1 MNGILEMIR
10 LEAIN
15 DLRRHTASQADALG
29 AAVARVIGSGW
40 FVLGR
45 ELEAFEA
52 EFAAYCGTGH
62 CIGVANGTDALELAL
77 RASGAGPGGRVLTV
91 ANAGAYSTTA
101 IRAAGAEPVFV
112 DIDDDSLLIDE
123 AEARRQ
129 LAAARPAAL
138 IVTHL
143 YGRLVPGIEAIAAA
157 ARDAGV
163 PLIEDCAQAHG
174 ARLGGRMAGT
184 FGDFGCFS
192 FYPTKNLG
200 ALGDGGALVTGSAE
214 RRDRVRML
222 RQYGWAGKY
231 RIELAG
237 GRNSRLDEVQAAVLR
252 AKLPRLDGWNER
264 RREIARQFTR
274 GIRHPKVGCPPPGG
288 EDYVAHLYVVRTVD
302 RQSLQAHLRLRG
314 IATDIHYPL
323 LDYQQPAFGAGGGHS
338 NPVAER
344 ACREVLTLP
353 CFPEMTD
360 DEVAAVVEA
369 VNAW

>member
-1 MNGILEMIR
+1 MTR
-10 LEAIN
+10 LDAIN
-15 DLRRHTASQADALG
+15 DLRRHTAPQADAL
-29 AAVARVIGSGW
+29 AAGIARVIGSGW

-52 EFAAYCGTGH
+52 EFAAYCGAAH

-77 RASGAGPGGRVLTV
+77 RASGVGPGARVLTV

-112 DIDDDSLLIDE
+112 DIDDATLLIDE
-123 AEARRQ
+123 AEARRR
-129 LAAARPAAL
+129 LAAAARPAAL

-143 YGRLVPGIEAIAAA
+143 YGRLVPAIREIAAA
-157 ARDAGV
+157 ARRAGV

-252 AKLPRLDGWNER
+252 VKLPKLDGWNER
-264 RREIARQFTR
+264 RREIAHQLTR
-274 GIRHPKVGCPPPGG
+274 GIRHPKVRCPQHAG
-288 EDYVAHLYVVRTVD
+288 EDYVAHLYVVRTAE
-302 RQSLQAHLRLRG
+302 RGSLQEHLRARG
-314 IATDIHYPL
+314 IASDVHYPL
-323 LDYQQPAFGAGGGHS
+323 LDYQQPAFGAGAGPR

>member
-1 MNGILEMIR
+1 MTR
-10 LEAIN
+10 LDAIN
-15 DLRRHTASQADALG
+15 DLRRHTAAQADALA

-52 EFAAYCGTGH
+52 EFAAYCGAAH

-77 RASGAGPGGRVLTV
+77 RASGVGPGARVLTV

-112 DIDDDSLLIDE
+112 DIDDATLLIDE
-123 AEARRQ
+123 AEARRR
-129 LAAARPAAL
+129 LAAAARPAAL

-157 ARDAGV
+157 ARAAGV

-237 GRNSRLDEVQAAVLR
+237 GRNSRLDEIQAAVLR
-252 AKLPRLDGWNER
+252 AKLPLLDGWNER
-264 RREIARQFTR
+264 RREIARQLSH
-274 GIRHPKVGCPPPGG
+274 GIRHPKVRCPPHAGG
-288 EDYVAHLYVVRTVD
+288 DYVAHLYVVRTAE
-302 RQSLQAHLRLRG
+302 RGSLQEHLRARG
-314 IATDIHYPL
+314 IASDVHYPL
-323 LDYQQPAFGAGGGHS
+323 LDYQQPAFGAGGGHG

-360 DEVAAVVEA
+360 GEVAAVVEA